1 VVERLTEP
9 VLTAALAQEIA
20 GETSRIIGFNVLI
33 TDRAAVVIGS
43 GDQSRLGTAHEASV
57 AVLRTG
63 QPSWH
68 TAEQAAR
75 LTGVRPGITLPIVL
89 DGDAIGTVGITG
101 APRRVRQFGQVVQRQ
116 TEILVRESLLLRS
129 RLWRERALADLFRDI
144 ALFDADIAD
153 AAAITQRAVEL
164 DLDPTLSRVVL
175 LVDVADRAG
184 VPTSPPDP
192 DSLGLRA
199 TPARTVREV
208 FGHAQDV
215 AVELAAGRVG
225 VLHRDPGDPGDLAD
239 RCQRVIAL
247 LDSRHGA
254 AARIGVGGPADT
266 LAGLRESYVDADAA
280 LRLGPAF
287 ADSGRVYEIAA
298 LRTHQLLASAGQ
310 HARAR
315 FLAVTVAGLRT
326 EPDWPAL
333 RDTIIA
339 WAQSGFNLV
348 RAAARLHIHRN
359 TLLYRL
365 DKITDRAGRPI
376 RDPAHGL
383 ALYLA
388 CLADQLP
395 GN

>member
-1 VVERLTEP
+1 M
-9 VLTAALAQEIA
+9 LTAELAQEIA

-43 GDQSRLGTAHEASV
+43 GDRSRLGTEHEASV

-63 QPSWH
+63 QPGWH

-89 DGDAIGTVGITG
+89 DGEAVGTVGITG
-101 APRRVRQFGQVVQRQ
+101 SPRRVRQFGQVVQRQ

-144 ALFDADIAD
+144 ALFDADITD

-164 DLDPTLSRVVL
+164 DLDPTLSRAVL
-175 LVDVADRAG
+175 LVELSGRPA
-184 VPTSPPDP
+184 SPPDP
-192 DSLGLRA
+192 DLLGLRA
-199 TPARTVREV
+199 TPARTVREI
-208 FGHAQDV
+208 FPGAQDV

-225 VLHRDPGDPGDLAD
+225 VLHHDMGDLAD
-239 RCQRVIAL
+239 RCRRVIAL
-247 LDSRHGA
+247 LESRHDTV
-254 AARIGVGGPADT
+254 ARIGIGEPADT

-287 ADSGRVYEIAA
+287 VDSGGVFDIAA

-310 HARAR
+310 HARTR
-315 FLAVTVAGLRT
+315 FLAVTVAGLRA

-333 RDTIIA
+333 RDTIVA
-339 WAQSGFNLV
+339 WAECGFNLV

-365 DKITDRAGRPI
+365 DKITDRTGRPV
-376 RDPAHGL
+376 RDPKHGL
-383 ALYLA
+383 VVYLA
-388 CLADQLP
+388 CLTDRLS
-395 GN
+395 